1 MWDKLKMAMTEDE
14 KKKLAADTDGLIC
27 YEYLA
32 NNIETC
38 EDDLN
43 DIIGML
49 VQSDLKGQF
58 SASAARY
65 LSAIDR
71 ERYAVQ
77 IDKLVNAAIEL
88 DREHAYLPSLMQGL
102 YGEDYLDHAEQLS
115 ANDDNFR
122 RMYKRLYPSAASL

>member
-1 MWDKLKMAMTEDE
+1 MTEDV

-49 VQSDLKGQF
+49 VQADLKGQF

-65 LSAIDR
+65 LNAIDS
-71 ERYAVQ
+71 ERYAAQ

-88 DREHAYLPSLMQGL
+88 DRERAYLAPLMQGL
-102 YGEDYLDHAEQLS
+102 YGEDYLDRAEKLC
-115 ANDDNFR
+115 ADDDNFR
-122 RMYKRLYPSAASL
+122 RMYKRLYPSASSL